1 MMANLKTTDEIQSEV
16 AKLRDLLPR
25 VRRRSAFGDDNR
37 EAIQAQIDVLT
48 GLMDLDAVDAAWG
61 DSTADEYSDSLHQN
75 AIDAFDWYSG
85 LSDEPAPSE
94 GWQVLACD
102 GRQSSVNTETAAP
115 IG

>member
-1 MMANLKTTDEIQSEV
+1 MSTQKTTDEIQAEV

-48 GLMDLDAVDAAWG
+48 GRMNLDEVDSAWG
-61 DSTADEYSDSLHQN
+61 YSTADEYSDSLHQH
-75 AIDAFDWYSG
+75 ATDAFDWYSG

-94 GWQVLACD
+94 GWQVLA
-102 GRQSSVNTETAAP
+102 
-115 IG
+115 